1 MVSVGINQDYLG
13 QISFTNTQILIFQER
28 ILFNNN
34 ILLLILVIIAATYA
48 SELSDFDQLKLDP
61 VEKSLVVDSKM
72 PFEKVK
78 YLLDSEISLTDYFR
92 YPWLH
97 LGITE
102 KEWINQEKA
111 GIIGHDTLF
120 STKQIKR
127 TQWAV
132 VQNFF
137 VPGLHQY
144 KRKQTGKAL
153 AMTGIAVGSL
163 VLYTVHR
170 KDKTGT
176 FPAFD
181 FPIYLAILGADMF
194 WSSIDIGVQI
204 NREMNSDSMRFSYL
218 VTIPLLS
225 SN

>member
-1 MVSVGINQDYLG
+1 MTVT
-13 QISFTNTQILIFQER
+13 F
-28 ILFNNN
+28 
-34 ILLLILVIIAATYA
+34 A
-48 SELSDFDQLKLDP
+48 SEMSDIDQLKLDP
-61 VEKSLVVDSKM
+61 VEKALVEDSKM
-72 PFEKVK
+72 PYEKVK
-78 YLLDSEISLTDYFR
+78 YLLDSEIFLTEYFR

-102 KEWINQEKA
+102 KAWINQQKA
-111 GIIGHDTLF
+111 GIMGHDTVI
-120 STKQIKR
+120 STKQIKK

-137 VPGLHQY
+137 IPGLHQY

-153 AMTGIAVGSL
+153 AMTGIAVSSL
-163 VLYTVHR
+163 SLYTIHR
-170 KDKTGT
+170 KNKSSA

-181 FPIYLAILGADMF
+181 YPAYLVILGADMF

-204 NREMNSDSMRFSYL
+204 NREVNKDSMRFSYF